1 MGIAGRPEL
10 DEYANINGLTLNIQS
25 DKYVIQSSAKD
36 NAGGFQINYTAPS
49 FAYDDYPNNS
59 SCTIEFEVPDGTR
72 WENVIPEVRQA
83 GQTLIAGRGYSVFGN
98 SRLCRDIN
106 GYDFAIDKS
115 LLENFDYDLEDK
127 YLLLAG
133 KRYHINETVNT
144 SKDGVEYFAITQISP
159 ELPDSIV
166 DRTWC
171 TIETIDSNSY
181 RWDYL
186 LPEIGVDGQFL
197 KKKAG
202 YEFIANTKLVQ
213 NLPIPGTT
221 DTVDLAAQIY
231 DEAKEIDLEGC
242 YLQIHG
248 GGPYY
253 LVRSAERLPDLDG
266 YYVINIIYP
275 DIPDNANNV
284 SAKIYR
290 RVEGKAVW
298 ETPFPADG
306 MNGQVLTKDVS
317 YNRLKASTLRY
328 NGPGWNYDLVDTLYT
343 YSSVTGLYITVGEDR
358 YLITESEK
366 NDTEHYFWIYQT
378 EPELPYTEDVNCYI
392 EAPVEPGVKWQNL
405 FPEGGNEGDALVKSA
420 SGYTWAAVNTA
431 SDAQAMADAA
441 EANAK
446 AYADTLAQ
454 NKVDKE
460 AGKGLSSNDF
470 TSAEKEKLDSLS
482 PLPEGGTSGQVLAKK
497 KTEFSVTFNRTGHT
511 GTNDRIVLQNLSEV
525 PGYPNIAANSLVG
538 YTLKGR
544 YASGSGYVDYQ
555 DEVIGNDAQTV
566 QDDVE
571 ILKLTMQGNDI
582 ANQKSFAPEM
592 ILNSNDDGLEWAD
605 RLEPDNILAGRNVT
619 LDRMG
624 RNITIN
630 CDAAGSG
637 GSIANAD
644 TVDGYHVNDTKGGT
658 DATTDNALW
667 SAYKIKQFIENSAGD
682 VPKVTL
688 EQCNDYTIDG
698 IFVGDFSANQNG
710 VLNNGGKSLV
720 FSQYSPDAPH
730 FYNYQLIISFNGFA
744 AYITHRH
751 YTATDPWTVTFNKYI
766 PYMVTSH
773 TSSATLGTNWTGT
786 SAPYTQ
792 TVNVNG
798 MTSNARPL
806 ICPNYSSDNAT
817 AIAEQKA
824 WNKIGKIL
832 VGNGTITAYC
842 FEEKPTTA
850 INLQIE
856 VME

>member
-1 MGIAGRPEL
+1 MNETWCIIEKEVPKTLRWEYVLPEDGYEGQVL
-10 DEYANINGLTLNIQS
+10 LNDRSFESICNTFITRDEEMVNGDVLGFTLLNQGLLKEFKSLKGYYIQINGSRYRITDAEPYPDNTYFIEVYTTPSLPDDLVSGTAC
-25 DKYVIQSSAKD
+25 VIEQMR
-36 NAGGFQINYTAPS
+36 I
-49 FAYDDYPNNS
+49 
-59 SCTIEFEVPDGTR
+59 
-72 WENVIPEVRQA
+72 
-83 GQTLIAGRGYSVFGN
+83 GRGKWGT
-98 SRLCRDIN
+98 
-106 GYDFAIDKS
+106 A
-115 LLENFDYDLEDK
+115 
-127 YLLLAG
+127 
-133 KRYHINETVNT
+133 
-144 SKDGVEYFAITQISP
+144 
-159 ELPDSIV
+159 LPV
-166 DRTWC
+166 
-171 TIETIDSNSY
+171 
-181 RWDYL
+181 
-186 LPEIGVDGQFL
+186 
-197 KKKAG
+197 
-202 YEFIANTKLVQ
+202 
-213 NLPIPGTT
+213 
-221 DTVDLAAQIY
+221 
-231 DEAKEIDLEGC
+231 
-242 YLQIHG
+242 G
-248 GGPYY
+248 G
-253 LVRSAERLPDLDG
+253 EQ
-266 YYVINIIYP
+266 
-275 DIPDNANNV
+275 
-284 SAKIYR
+284 
-290 RVEGKAVW
+290 
-298 ETPFPADG
+298 
-306 MNGQVLTKDVS
+306 GQVLTRDIVYEVLQS
-317 YNRLKASTLRY
+317 GNLLTEYGT
-328 NGPGWNYDLVDTLYT
+328 GPDGNEVPYALTRSNSMYAYPNLN
-343 YSSVTGLYITVGEDR
+343 GLYLRVGNDR
-358 YLITESEK
+358 FLVTKSYYWEYMNDYIIQESDPPMTFTQDQACYVEK
-366 NDTEHYFWIYQT
+366 MIQ
-378 EPELPYTEDVNCYI
+378 
-392 EAPVEPGVKWQNL
+392 PGAKWQNL

-497 KTEFSVTFNRTGHT
+497 KTEFSVTFNRAGHT

-555 DEVIGNDAQTV
+555 DKVIGNDAQSV

-571 ILKLTMQGNDI
+571 ILKLTMQGSI
-582 ANQKSFAPEM
+582 VANEKSFAPEM

-682 VPKVTL
+682 VPKITL

-730 FYNYQLIISFNGFA
+730 FYNYQLIISFNGFT

-773 TSSATLGTNWTGT
+773 TSSATLGTNWAGT